1 MLKTQN
7 RFHGRVNLLRVFRSG
22 TTFRAAGCSVRF
34 VPNRDD
40 KFRAGV
46 VVSKKVSKSAVVRNR
61 IRRRVYA
68 YLSAA
73 KPTLKSG
80 DYVVSVF
87 EERFATM
94 PQPELESTL
103 GSLLKKTR

>member
-7 RFHGRVNLLRVFRSG
+7 RFHGRVSLLRVFRSG

-34 VPNRDD
+34 VPSRNGE
-40 KFRAGV
+40 FRAGV

-68 YLSAA
+68 YLSAV
-73 KPTLKSG
+73 KPTLKPG

-94 PQPELESTL
+94 PQPELEATL
-103 GSLLKKTR
+103 NTLLKKIQ